1 MSLPLILKLLHVFAA
16 IWLITGLI
24 GRNLVLSMA
33 GRSTSVQQ
41 LQAMLPIGTIFEK
54 RMVIPGSTAVLLAG
68 LITAWA
74 QGWPILGFLQGGAS
88 NWVLVSLFL
97 FLTIFP
103 LIRFVFLPRAKIFE
117 AALKESAARDAI
129 TPELTAALHD
139 PAVRAGHLYEIVL
152 LVVIVSLMVLKPF

>member
-1 MSLPLILKLLHVFAA
+1 
-16 IWLITGLI
+16 
-24 GRNLVLSMA
+24 MA

-97 FLTIFP
+97 SLTISP
-103 LIRFVFLPRAKIFE
+103 LIRFVFLPRAKI
-117 AALKESAARDAI
+117 L
-129 TPELTAALHD
+129 
-139 PAVRAGHLYEIVL
+139 
-152 LVVIVSLMVLKPF
+152 